1 LQRKKVGLALG
12 GGGARGLAHIG
23 VLQILEEED
32 IPIDMIAGASAGA
45 AIGALYAQGKD
56 ASLIKNLAIKLLDW
70 RKLLSLVDFG
80 FSRTGL
86 IHGKKVWE
94 LLKLIMGGDVN
105 FSDLKIQ
112 LACVA
117 TDITRCEEVVIN
129 EGSVVD
135 AVRASFSIPGIFAVA
150 KLKGRYLVDGS
161 LVNPVPVSVVRR
173 MGADFVIAVNVIP
186 DFKEKRFQTDKE
198 GIATFKKPN
207 IFNVVTQSFQM
218 AQCLLVR
225 SCLESA
231 DIVIRPRVAHIGVG
245 DFRRRQECI
254 LQGEL
259 ATKDSIIE
267 INRQL
272 GIRKAKG
279 D

>member
-1 LQRKKVGLALG
+1 MQRKKVGLALG

-186 DFKEKRFQTDKE
+186 VFKEKRFQTDKE